1 MVYLT
6 VQYILDQKK
15 QTGTRLLE
23 NKRLIVGLTGG
34 IGTGKST
41 VAAEFRNLG
50 VCIVNAD
57 EGSRAVVEPGKPALS
72 RIASQFGDQIILSDG
87 SLDRA
92 ALREII
98 FTNASKKQWLEELL
112 HPIIHDW
119 IVERLN
125 DSDSSYVILE
135 SPLLLE
141 TGQHELV
148 DTTLLI
154 DLPMELQLERAG
166 ARDANNSKQIQRIID
181 SQMSREQKISK
192 ADWIFDNSGEKA
204 MISLRVNQL
213 HEKFLTLAQSFQ
225 TQNLL

>member
-1 MVYLT
+1 MR
-6 VQYILDQKK
+6 KK
-15 QTGTRLLE
+15 TGTRFLE
-23 NKRLIVGLTGG
+23 NRRLILGLTGG
-34 IGTGKST
+34 IGTGKSS
-41 VAAEFRNLG
+41 VAAEFKNLG
-50 VCIVNAD
+50 ICIVNAD

-72 RIASQFGDQIILSDG
+72 KIASQFGGQIILSDG
-87 SLDRA
+87 SLNRT

-98 FTNASKKQWLEELL
+98 FNNASKKQWLEELL
-112 HPIIHDW
+112 HPIIRDW
-119 IVERLN
+119 IVGHLN
-125 DSDSSYVILE
+125 DSDSPYVILE

-141 TGQHELV
+141 TDQHELV

-154 DLPMELQLERAG
+154 DLPVELQLERAG

-181 SQMSREQKISK
+181 SQMPREQKISK

-225 TQNLL
+225 AKSSL

>member
-1 MVYLT
+1 MGNRRFT
-6 VQYILDQKK
+6 I
-15 QTGTRLLE
+15 
-23 NKRLIVGLTGG
+23 GLTGG

-41 VAAEFRNLG
+41 VAAEFKNLSIA
-50 VCIVNAD
+50 IVNAD
-57 EGSRAVVEPGKPALS
+57 EGSRAVVEPGKPALLK
-72 RIASQFGDQIILSDG
+72 IADQFGDQILLSDG

-92 ALREII
+92 TLREII
-98 FTNASKKQWLEELL
+98 FNNASKKQWLEELL
-112 HPIIHDW
+112 HPIIRDW
-119 IVERLN
+119 IVGHLN
-125 DSDSSYVILE
+125 DSDSPYVILE

-141 TGQHELV
+141 TDQHELV

-154 DLPMELQLERAG
+154 DLPVELQLERAG

-181 SQMSREQKISK
+181 SQMPREQKISK

-225 TQNLL
+225 AKSSL

>member
-1 MVYLT
+1 M
-6 VQYILDQKK
+6 
-15 QTGTRLLE
+15 E
-23 NKRLIVGLTGG
+23 NRRLILGLTGG
-34 IGTGKST
+34 IGTGKSS
-41 VAAEFRNLG
+41 VAAEFKNLG
-50 VCIVNAD
+50 ICIVNAD

-72 RIASQFGDQIILSDG
+72 KIASQFGDQIILSDG

-98 FTNASKKQWLEELL
+98 FNNANKKQWLEELL
-112 HPIIHDW
+112 HPIIRDW
-119 IVERLN
+119 IVEHLN
-125 DSDSSYVILE
+125 DSDSPYVILE

-141 TGQHELV
+141 TDQHELV
-148 DTTLLI
+148 DITLLI

-213 HEKFLTLAQSFQ
+213 HEKFLTLAKSFQ
-225 TQNLL
+225 AKSSL

>member
-141 TGQHELV
+141 TDQHELV
-148 DTTLLI
+148 DITLLI
-154 DLPMELQLERAG
+154 DLPVELQLERAG

-213 HEKFLTLAQSFQ
+213 HEKFLVLAQSFQ

>member
-1 MVYLT
+1 M
-6 VQYILDQKK
+6 
-15 QTGTRLLE
+15 E
-23 NKRLIVGLTGG
+23 NRRLILGLTGG
-34 IGTGKST
+34 IGTGKSS
-41 VAAEFRNLG
+41 VAAEFKNLG
-50 VCIVNAD
+50 ICIVNAD

-72 RIASQFGDQIILSDG
+72 KIASQFGDQIILSDG

-98 FTNASKKQWLEELL
+98 FNNANKKQWLEELL
-112 HPIIHDW
+112 HPIIRDW
-119 IVERLN
+119 IVEHLN
-125 DSDSSYVILE
+125 DSDSPYVILE

-141 TGQHELV
+141 TDQHELV
-148 DTTLLI
+148 DITLLI
-154 DLPMELQLERAG
+154 DLPVELQLERAG

-213 HEKFLTLAQSFQ
+213 HEKFLVLAQSFQ

>member
-1 MVYLT
+1 M
-6 VQYILDQKK
+6 KN
-15 QTGTRLLE
+15 R
-23 NKRLIVGLTGG
+23 RLILGLTGG
-34 IGTGKST
+34 IGTGKSS
-41 VAAEFRNLG
+41 VAAEFKNLG
-50 VCIVNAD
+50 ICIVNAD

-72 RIASQFGDQIILSDG
+72 KIASQFGDQIILSDG

-98 FTNASKKQWLEELL
+98 FNNANKKQWLEELL
-112 HPIIHDW
+112 HPIIRDW
-119 IVERLN
+119 IVEHLN
-125 DSDSSYVILE
+125 DSDSPYVILE

-141 TGQHELV
+141 TDQHELV
-148 DTTLLI
+148 DITLLI

-213 HEKFLTLAQSFQ
+213 HEKFLTLAKSFQ
-225 TQNLL
+225 AKSSL